1 MAEQINYTEAFQEL
15 QDIVAAMED
24 GEIDL
29 DNLSEKVKRAS
40 FLIGICK
47 NKLTSTE
54 ENVQQILQE
63 LNTKP
68 GDDEE
73 ND

>member
-1 MAEQINYTEAFQEL
+1 MAEQINYMEAFQEL